1 MPRSLDRTRPL
12 YRDDPVIAAL
22 TDEQVWAVADVMARL
37 AESYARRLEAAGVT
51 VADLAD
57 IVAARTTTTD

>member
-1 MPRSLDRTRPL
+1 MPRTIDRQRPP

-22 TDEQVWAVADVMARL
+22 TDEQVWALAEVMARL

-57 IVAARTTTTD
+57 IAASRTTPTT